1 MANSLLMLK
10 DPHALCSM
18 PRWIV
23 PRNRIE
29 PIDRDAVIVVDVPK
43 RRHHDTRMARS

>member
-10 DPHALCSM
+10 GQHALCSM

-23 PRNRIE
+23 PRIRIE
-29 PIDRDAVIVVDVPK
+29 SIVRDAVTMAYVPIK
-43 RRHHDTRMARS
+43 EAS

>member
-10 DPHALCSM
+10 GQHALCSM
-18 PRWIV
+18 PGGIV

-29 PIDRDAVIVVDVPK
+29 PIDRDAVIVVDVPIK
-43 RRHHDTRMARS
+43 EAS